1 MFPAI
6 SVSYR
11 VIFFQEKGYV
21 KSLFS
26 RIVLSFLAKG
36 KDSVGIS
43 SEMAF
48 SVNRVCVLLL
58 RSLSRKV
65 RSSPTK
71 KWGGGGWGETTRS
84 SDYGLQQVAKTLLN
98 WPVARFSTT
107 ASKFLAIGLEIS
119 GRTRLTTLTEITGIS
134 DNETLLYQGPSTYT
148 Y

>member
-1 MFPAI
+1 
-6 SVSYR
+6 
-11 VIFFQEKGYV
+11 
-21 KSLFS
+21 
-26 RIVLSFLAKG
+26 
-36 KDSVGIS
+36 
-43 SEMAF
+43 MAF

-65 RSSPTK
+65 LSSPTK
-71 KWGGGGWGETTRS
+71 KGGWGETTRS

-107 ASKFLAIGLEIS
+107 ALKFLAIGLEIS